1 MIERQ
6 RNKRDL
12 LPFAGAAVCFSA
24 AFLISLATP
33 VHANTLGTLSI
44 PSANLSEE
52 SQSDV
57 SAAILGTS
65 SAHASVVAN
74 RTVKLQRGDTLGRL
88 LAREGISADQR
99 DSALKALSD
108 LYDVS
113 KLKAGDE
120 IEFSMRASLDGAT
133 PAQLVA
139 LHLRTAHDQL
149 LTVVAGADGVFHRIG
164 KRNNDTQSANV
175 SVGVTTRRG
184 SIKHDL
190 MSDLVAANIPQGVA
204 EDVVAAF
211 TYDPEVPSKPSS
223 GSRFTVV
230 YETAKAMTGGATYT
244 MRYAELSV
252 FGQQHRVY
260 RYETNDGTVAFMEE
274 DGRGVAPFQ
283 LGAPVHDAR
292 MTSPWGWRVHPVLK
306 VRKFH
311 KGIDFAAPKGT
322 PIYAAEDGVIQTI
335 GWRGNYGR
343 FIKIAHN
350 ERVATTY
357 GHMSGFAKGLHQG
370 SKVKKG
376 QVIAYI
382 GSSGL
387 STGNHLYYEVLVD
400 NKQVDPS
407 RPGIMLQVNLDGSSL
422 VRFRTYVAQ
431 ISQAMDQ
438 DQP

>member
-1 MIERQ
+1 
-6 RNKRDL
+6 
-12 LPFAGAAVCFSA
+12 
-24 AFLISLATP
+24 
-33 VHANTLGTLSI
+33 
-44 PSANLSEE
+44 
-52 SQSDV
+52 
-57 SAAILGTS
+57 
-65 SAHASVVAN
+65 
-74 RTVKLQRGDTLGRL
+74 
-88 LAREGISADQR
+88 
-99 DSALKALSD
+99 
-108 LYDVS
+108 
-113 KLKAGDE
+113 
-120 IEFSMRASLDGAT
+120 
-133 PAQLVA
+133 
-139 LHLRTAHDQL
+139 
-149 LTVVAGADGVFHRIG
+149 
-164 KRNNDTQSANV
+164 
-175 SVGVTTRRG
+175 
-184 SIKHDL
+184 
-190 MSDLVAANIPQGVA
+190 
-204 EDVVAAF
+204 
-211 TYDPEVPSKPSS
+211 VPSKPSN
-223 GSRFTVV
+223 GSHFTVV
-230 YETAKAMTGGATYT
+230 YETARGKTGATHI

-274 DGRGVAPFQ
+274 DGRGVAPFE
-283 LGAPVHDAR
+283 LGAPVHNAR

-370 SKVKKG
+370 SRVKKG

-400 NKQVDPS
+400 NKQVDPA
-407 RPGIMLQVNLDGSSL
+407 RPDIMLEVNLDGSSL

-431 ISQAMDQ
+431 MSQVVNQ

>member
-6 RNKRDL
+6 KNKRDV
-12 LPFAGAAVCFSA
+12 LPFAGAAVCFSVA
-24 AFLISLATP
+24 LLISFATP

-44 PSANLSEE
+44 PSANLVEE

-57 SAAILGTS
+57 SAAILGS
-65 SAHASVVAN
+65 SPAHASVVAN

-120 IEFSMRASLDGAT
+120 IEFSMRASLDGTTA
-133 PAQLVA
+133 AQLVA

-149 LTVVAGADGVFHRIG
+149 LTVVAGADGVFHRVG
-164 KRNNDTQSANV
+164 KYRNNVESANV

-184 SIKHDL
+184 SIKHHL
-190 MSDLVAANIPQGVA
+190 MSDLVAANVPQSVA

-211 TYDPEVPSKPSS
+211 TYDPEVPSKPSN

-230 YETAKAMTGGATYT
+230 YETAKSKADTTYV

-322 PIYAAEDGVIQTI
+322 PIYAAEDGVIETI

-343 FIKIAHN
+343 FIKVAHN

-376 QVIAYI
+376 QIIAYI

-407 RPGIMLQVNLDGSSL
+407 RPGIMLEVNLDGSSL

-431 ISQAMDQ
+431 ISQVVNQ

>member
-1 MIERQ
+1 MIDRHK
-6 RNKRDL
+6 NKRDV
-12 LPFAGAAVCFSA
+12 LPFAGFAMCFSVA
-24 AFLISLATP
+24 LLISYVTP

-44 PSANLSEE
+44 PSANLLEE
-52 SQSDV
+52 GQSDV
-57 SAAILGTS
+57 SAAILGSS
-65 SAHASVVAN
+65 SAQASVVAN
-74 RTVKLQRGDTLGRL
+74 RTVKLQRGDTLERV

-108 LYDVS
+108 LYDIS
-113 KLKAGDE
+113 KIKAGDE
-120 IEFSMRASLDGAT
+120 IEFSMRASLDGAA
-133 PAQLVA
+133 AQLVA

-149 LTVVAGADGVFHRIG
+149 LTVVAGADGVFRHVS
-164 KRNNDTQSANV
+164 KRNDNTQSANV

-190 MSDLVAANIPQGVA
+190 MSDLIAANIPQSVA
-204 EDVVAAF
+204 EDVVVAF
-211 TYDPEVPSKPSS
+211 TYDPEVPSKPSN
-223 GSRFTVV
+223 GSHFTVV
-230 YETAKAMTGGATYT
+230 YETARGKTGATHI

-274 DGRGVAPFQ
+274 DGRGVAPFE
-283 LGAPVHDAR
+283 LGAPVHNAR

-370 SKVKKG
+370 SRVKKG

-400 NKQVDPS
+400 NKQVDPA
-407 RPGIMLQVNLDGSSL
+407 RPDIMLEVNLDGSSL

-431 ISQAMDQ
+431 MSQVVNQ

>member
-1 MIERQ
+1 MIDR
-6 RNKRDL
+6 RKNKRDV
-12 LPFAGAAVCFSA
+12 LPLASAAVCFSV
-24 AFLISLATP
+24 AFLVSYASP
-33 VHANTLGTLSI
+33 VQANTLGTLSI
-44 PSANLSEE
+44 PSANLLEE
-52 SQSDV
+52 GQSDV
-57 SAAILGTS
+57 SAAILGSS
-65 SAHASVVAN
+65 SAHANVVAN
-74 RTVKLQRGDTLGRL
+74 RTVKLQQGDTLERVL
-88 LAREGISADQR
+88 TREGISADQR
-99 DSALKALSD
+99 DGALKALSD
-108 LYDVS
+108 LYDIS

-120 IEFSMRASLDGAT
+120 IEFSMRASLDGTA
-133 PAQLVA
+133 AQLVA

-149 LTVVAGADGVFHRIG
+149 LTVVAGADGVFHRVG
-164 KRNNDTQSANV
+164 KRNSSTQSADV

-184 SIKHDL
+184 SVKRDL
-190 MSDLVAANIPQGVA
+190 MSDLVAANVPQSVA

-211 TYDPEVPSKPSS
+211 TYDPEVPSKPSN

-230 YETAKAMTGGATYT
+230 YETAKASTGGASYT

-274 DGRGVAPFQ
+274 DGRGVTPFQ

-322 PIYAAEDGVIQTI
+322 PIYAAEDGVIETI

-343 FIKIAHN
+343 FIKVVHN

-370 SKVKKG
+370 SRVKKG

-407 RPGIMLQVNLDGSSL
+407 RPGIMLEVNLDGSSL

-431 ISQAMDQ
+431 ISQVVDQ